1 MLNFTVNIILL
12 SSMKFLRKKNSSP
25 EDFGRKKFG
34 SNSYT
39 LIKAMRSLEK
49 HMAIFQ
55 TKKASSDLLFT
66 KPLFT
71 LNPPSI
77 LKHSSINRNF
87 MQNSF
92 SYREI
97 SAEFLRRSVFQTRL
111 VITWVINRAN

>member
-55 TKKASSDLLFT
+55 TKKASPDLLFT
-66 KPLFT
+66 KTLFT

-77 LKHSSINRNF
+77 LKHSINRNF
-87 MQNSF
+87 VQYSF

-97 SAEFLRRSVFQTRL
+97 SAEFLRRSVFQIRL